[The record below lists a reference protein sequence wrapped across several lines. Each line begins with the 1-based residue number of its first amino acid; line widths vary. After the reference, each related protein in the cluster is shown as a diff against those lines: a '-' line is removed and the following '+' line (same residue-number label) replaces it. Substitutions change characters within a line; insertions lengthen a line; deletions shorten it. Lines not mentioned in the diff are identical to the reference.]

1 MAILY
6 RDRLFYCMANSIH
19 TLWLYSECVY
29 RFKAPKPLNRNRD
42 FAAANHTLII
52 VIDLGF
58 NTVNQLIG
66 YL

>member
-1 MAILY
+1 
-6 RDRLFYCMANSIH
+6 MANSIH